1 MNERDVDVMVRWQRE
16 SKVALDQLRQQRVQ
30 HEAALEAAMK
40 AIRVHTEAVE
50 RIEGDIEVLETA
62 LACVEQDHPPVPAP
76 AQPLR
81 PVATLPRV
89 VGQH

>member
-1 MNERDVDVMVRWQRE
+1 MNGKDVDVMVRWQRE
-16 SKVALDQLRQQRVQ
+16 SKLALDQLRQQRSQ
-30 HEAALEAAMK
+30 HEASLEAAME

-62 LACVEQDHPPVPAP
+62 LACVEHEHETVPAP

-81 PVATLPRV
+81 PVATLPTA